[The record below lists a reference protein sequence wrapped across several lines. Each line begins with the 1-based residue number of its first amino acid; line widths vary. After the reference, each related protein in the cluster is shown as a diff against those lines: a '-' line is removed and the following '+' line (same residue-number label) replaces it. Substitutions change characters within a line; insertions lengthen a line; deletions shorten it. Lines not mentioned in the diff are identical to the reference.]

1 MEERDNLE
9 DVNVDGKA
17 VLEFVLMEFGV
28 GHSMAQW
35 AVVSMVMN
43 HRLQ

>member
-9 DVNVDGKA
+9 DVSVDGKA
-17 VLEFVLMEFGV
+17 VLEFILKELRV

-35 AVVSMVMN
+35 AVVNMVMN
-43 HRLQ
+43 LRLQ